1 MIRSYTPDDESAML
15 SLWNTAGAVMGY
27 APVPLE
33 DFHRLLTRHPNF
45 SPAYTFVLE
54 EKGTLLGF
62 VNGCTGAGIP
72 KGDIRGYLSCL
83 ILAAEADS
91 DENTALLLS
100 ALENASGRRERP
112 IALSHFSILSACHG
126 FSPAH
131 RGTSTTTPPAWRRI
145 FRCMT
150 GCCPWATGK
159 VPGNAPCTGI
169 WQIMKPRHGWRK
181 RPRRWA
187 GRATT

>member
-72 KGDIRGYLSCL
+72 KGDIRGYLSCGGRFRRKYG
-83 ILAAEADS
+83 
-91 DENTALLLS
+91 TASLCTGKRLPEGGKDLL
-100 ALENASGRRERP
+100 R
-112 IALSHFSILSACHG
+112 CHI
-126 FSPAH
+126 FQSY
-131 RGTSTTTPPAWRRI
+131 PPA
-145 FRCMT
+145 MDS
-150 GCCPWATGK
+150 
-159 VPGNAPCTGI
+159 
-169 WQIMKPRHGWRK
+169 PRHTGAPAQQ
-181 RPRRWA
+181 RPRRGDGSSA
-187 GRATT
+187 A

>member
-33 DFHRLLTRHPNF
+33 DFHCLLTRHPNF

-100 ALENASGRRERP
+100 ALETPSGRRERP

-131 RGTSTTTPPAWRRI
+131 RGTSTTTPPAW
-145 FRCMT
+145 T
-150 GCCPWATGK
+150 
-159 VPGNAPCTGI
+159 NAAKAIPSCCTGAIRPPSRRSPCI
-169 WQIMKPRHGWRK
+169 W
-181 RPRRWA
+181 
-187 GRATT
+187 T

>member
-27 APVPLE
+27 APASQE
-33 DFHRLLTRHPNF
+33 DFRRLLTRHPNF

-54 EKGTLLGF
+54 EKGTFLGF

-100 ALENASGRRERP
+100 ALENAFRKAGKTYCAVTFFNP
-112 IALSHFSILSACHG
+112 IRLPWIL
-126 FSPAH
+126 PAH

-150 GCCPWATGK
+150 GCCP
-159 VPGNAPCTGI
+159 
-169 WQIMKPRHGWRK
+169 
-181 RPRRWA
+181 
-187 GRATT
+187 

>member
-1 MIRSYTPDDESAML
+1 
-15 SLWNTAGAVMGY
+15 MGY
-27 APVPLE
+27 APASQE
-33 DFHRLLTRHPNF
+33 DFRRLLTRHPNF

-100 ALENASGRRERP
+100 ALENA
-112 IALSHFSILSACHG
+112 
-126 FSPAH
+126 
-131 RGTSTTTPPAWRRI
+131 
-145 FRCMT
+145 FRK
-150 GCCPWATGK
+150 AGK
-159 VPGNAPCTGI
+159 TY

-187 GRATT
+187 RRATA

>member
-100 ALENASGRRERP
+100 ALENAFRKAGKTYCAVTFFNP
-112 IALSHFSILSACHG
+112 IRLPWIL
-126 FSPAH
+126 P
-131 RGTSTTTPPAWRRI
+131 GT
-145 FRCMT
+145 
-150 GCCPWATGK
+150 
-159 VPGNAPCTGI
+159 PGHQHNNAPGV
-169 WQIMKPRHGWRK
+169 
-181 RPRRWA
+181 
-187 GRATT
+187 ATDLPLHDRMLSLGYRESTRE

>member
-62 VNGCTGAGIP
+62 VNGCTQNVTRGYG
-72 KGDIRGYLSCL
+72 GDIQL
-83 ILAAEADS
+83 D
-91 DENTALLLS
+91 
-100 ALENASGRRERP
+100 LENVSLGP
-112 IALSHFSILSACHG
+112 LTG
-126 FSPAH
+126 T
-131 RGTSTTTPPAWRRI
+131 RGT
-145 FRCMT
+145 
-150 GCCPWATGK
+150 
-159 VPGNAPCTGI
+159 
-169 WQIMKPRHGWRK
+169 
-181 RPRRWA
+181 
-187 GRATT
+187 

>member
-33 DFHRLLTRHPNF
+33 DFHCLLTRHPNF

-100 ALENASGRRERP
+100 ALENAFRKAGKTYCAVTFFNPIRLPWILPGTPGHQHNNAPGVATDLPLHDRMLSLGYRE
-112 IALSHFSILSACHG
+112 
-126 FSPAH
+126 
-131 RGTSTTTPPAWRRI
+131 STRECAMYRNLADYETPAWVEEKAGLL
-145 FRCMT
+145 T
-150 GCCPWATGK
+150 G
-159 VPGNAPCTGI
+159 
-169 WQIMKPRHGWRK
+169 R
-181 RPRRWA
+181 
-187 GRATT
+187 

>member
-45 SPAYTFVLE
+45 SPEYTFVLE
-54 EKGTLLGF
+54 EKGTLFGF

-100 ALENASGRRERP
+100 ALENA
-112 IALSHFSILSACHG
+112 
-126 FSPAH
+126 
-131 RGTSTTTPPAWRRI
+131 
-145 FRCMT
+145 FRK
-150 GCCPWATGK
+150 AGK
-159 VPGNAPCTGI
+159 TYCAVTFFN
-169 WQIMKPRHGWRK
+169 
-181 RPRRWA
+181 PRRGDGSSA
-187 GRATT
+187 A

>member
-91 DENTALLLS
+91 DENTALLPEGGKDL
-100 ALENASGRRERP
+100 LR
-112 IALSHFSILSACHG
+112 CHI
-126 FSPAH
+126 FQSY
-131 RGTSTTTPPAWRRI
+131 PPA
-145 FRCMT
+145 MDS
-150 GCCPWATGK
+150 
-159 VPGNAPCTGI
+159 
-169 WQIMKPRHGWRK
+169 PRHTGAPAQQ
-181 RPRRWA
+181 RPRRGDGSSA
-187 GRATT
+187 A